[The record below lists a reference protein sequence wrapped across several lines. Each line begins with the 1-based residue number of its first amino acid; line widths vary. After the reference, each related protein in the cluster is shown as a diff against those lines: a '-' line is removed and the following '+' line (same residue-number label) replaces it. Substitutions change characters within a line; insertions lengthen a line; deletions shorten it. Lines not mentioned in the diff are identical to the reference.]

1 MMTLFRHPGRLWRV
15 LVVFSRYFIL
25 PKLPFRSPPEPGAV
39 RMRLAI
45 EELGGAW
52 VKLGQMLAMR
62 FDLLPP
68 AYCSEL
74 LKLLGQV
81 RPFSYDEVRSIVTA
95 ELGAPPEEVFASF
108 EQKSFAAASIGQV
121 HRAVLHTGERV
132 AVKVQRPGIRGD
144 FRSDI
149 GLMYAV
155 SGIIDRSR
163 LFGGTKSRQVID
175 EFARWTADELDYLVE
190 ARQAALLH
198 EHAVGE
204 RLERIARI
212 YRDYTTSRVLTSEL
226 IEGISLYEVMIAS
239 RNKDTDYLASLR
251 ARGYDPD
258 KIVRNLDWNMLNQ
271 VFVHGY
277 FHADLHPANLFVL
290 QGNAIGYVDYGI
302 VGSLPNDTRDSLTH
316 YSWLLFH
323 GDVDAAVTELM
334 RWLSPTSTTDPEA
347 ARTYLVSVHRA
358 FVYEMGAADI
368 ETRGEPPADAAAS
381 PARPPR
387 PNPYSRLAMDTMR
400 GIRDHSLTFSPGIV
414 AYLKMLV
421 MLGTIRHELAIN
433 YDLRANV
440 QRFFTRYM
448 RQRAVA
454 LADPRL
460 AMERFYDVSV
470 RVRRA
475 VRFVEFIEAQ
485 EPFIVEAQSTLL
497 GFRRRM
503 QAVRRRLIQL
513 GVAVL
518 VIGAVLYF
526 VLREP
531 DETRRMLPGGVDYDL
546 FQYGLVVVL
555 LLLIGR
561 IVFDMRRISGDDTG

>member
-1 MMTLFRHPGRLWRV
+1 MMTILRHPGRLWRAR
-15 LVVFSRYFIL
+15 LVFSRYFIL
-25 PKLPFRSPPEPGAV
+25 PKLPFRAPPEPGAV

-68 AYCSEL
+68 AYCSDPLEAA
-74 LKLLGQV
+74 
-81 RPFSYDEVRSIVTA
+81 RPGSRFPTTTSARSSPRSWV
-95 ELGAPPEEVFASF
+95 APPEVVFADF
-108 EQKSFAAASIGQV
+108 EQRSFAAASIGQV

-132 AVKVQRPGIRGD
+132 AVKVQRPGICAD

-175 EFARWTADELDYLVE
+175 EFARWTADELDYPVE

-204 RLERIARI
+204 RLERIARM

-239 RNKDTDYLASLR
+239 RNKDADYLATLR

-258 KIVRNLDWNMLNQ
+258 RIVRNLDWNMLNQ

-290 QGNAIGYVDYGI
+290 PGNAIGYVDYGI
-302 VGSLPNDTRDSLTH
+302 VGSLPNDTRDPTH
-316 YSWLLFH
+316 RLQLAPLPWGCRFRRLYGAHALAQS
-323 GDVDAAVTELM
+323 DVHDGSPGRSQVPHQRASCVRRRDGRGRHRDA
-334 RWLSPTSTTDPEA
+334 RQ
-347 ARTYLVSVHRA
+347 
-358 FVYEMGAADI
+358 
-368 ETRGEPPADAAAS
+368 AS
-381 PARPPR
+381 RQR
-387 PNPYSRLAMDTMR
+387 RRLAGSPSAAEPVPAPRHGHHVRNSATT
-400 GIRDHSLTFSPGIV
+400 SLCSPPGIV

-421 MLGTIRHELAIN
+421 MLGIIRHELAIN

-454 LADPRL
+454 LADPRQ
-460 AMERFYDVSV
+460 AIDRFYAAFRPGSPCVRSSNSLNCRNCSSSRHSRHCSASGAGCRPCAAGWCSSVS
-470 RVRRA
+470 
-475 VRFVEFIEAQ
+475 
-485 EPFIVEAQSTLL
+485 PCW
-497 GFRRRM
+497 
-503 QAVRRRLIQL
+503 
-513 GVAVL
+513 
-518 VIGAVLYF
+518 
-526 VLREP
+526 
-531 DETRRMLPGGVDYDL
+531 
-546 FQYGLVVVL
+546 
-555 LLLIGR
+555 
-561 IVFDMRRISGDDTG
+561 

>member
-1 MMTLFRHPGRLWRV
+1 MMTLLRHPGRLWRV
-15 LVVFSRYFIL
+15 MVVFSRYFIL
-25 PKLPFRSPPEPGAV
+25 PKLPFRAPPQPGAV

-81 RPFSYDEVRSIVTA
+81 RPFSYDDVRSIVTE
-95 ELGAPPEEVFASF
+95 ELGAAPELVFAEF
-108 EQKSFAAASIGQV
+108 EQRSFAAASIGQV
-121 HRAVLHTGERV
+121 HRAVLPTGERV
-132 AVKVQRPGIRGD
+132 AVKVQRPGIRAD

-198 EHAVGE
+198 EHAAGE

-226 IEGISLYEVMIAS
+226 IEGISLYEVMMAS
-239 RNKDTDYLASLR
+239 RNKDADYLASLR

-258 KIVRNLDWNMLNQ
+258 RIVRNLDWNMLNQ

-290 QGNAIGYVDYGI
+290 PGNAIGYVDYGI
-302 VGSLPNDTRDSLTH
+302 VGSLPADTRDSLTH
-316 YSWLLFH
+316 YSWLLFQ
-323 GDVDAAVTELM
+323 GDVDAAVKELM
-334 RWLSPTSTTDPEA
+334 RWLAPTTGTDPEA
-347 ARTYLVSVHRA
+347 ARSYLVSVHRS
-358 FVYEMGAADI
+358 FVYEMGASDP
-368 ETRGEPPADAAAS
+368 ESRGDPAAAEGATS
-381 PARPPR
+381 ARPPR
-387 PNPYSRLAMDTMR
+387 QNPYSRLAMDTMR
-400 GIRDHSLTFSPGIV
+400 GIREHQLTFSPGIV

-421 MLGTIRHELAIN
+421 MLGTIRHELAIS

-440 QRFFTRYM
+440 RRFFTRYM
-448 RQRAVA
+448 RQRALA

-460 AMERFYDVSV
+460 ASERFYEASI
-470 RVRRA
+470 RMRRA
-475 VRFVEFIEAQ
+475 LRFLEFIEAQ

-503 QAVRRRLIQL
+503 QAVRRRLVQL
-513 GVAVL
+513 GVGVL
-518 VIGAVLYF
+518 VIGGVLYF

-531 DETRRMLPGGVDYDL
+531 DETRRMLPGGVDYDWV
-546 FQYGLVVVL
+546 QYGLLVVL

-561 IVFDMRRISGDDTG
+561 IVFDMRRINGDD

>member
-1 MMTLFRHPGRLWRV
+1 MMTLLRHPGRLWRV

-25 PKLPFRSPPEPGAV
+25 PKLPFRAAPEPGAV

-81 RPFSYDEVRSIVTA
+81 RPFSYDDVRSIVTQ
-95 ELGAPPEEVFASF
+95 ELGGPPEEVFAEF
-108 EQKSFAAASIGQV
+108 DQGSFAAAAVKIQRPRI
-121 HRAVLHTGERV
+121 RAV
-132 AVKVQRPGIRGD
+132 

-190 ARQAALLH
+190 ARQAALLR
-198 EHAVGE
+198 EHAAGE

-226 IEGISLYEVMIAS
+226 IEGISLYEVMMAS
-239 RNKDTDYLASLR
+239 RNKDADYLASLR

-258 KIVRNLDWNMLNQ
+258 RIVRNLDWNMLNQ

-290 QGNAIGYVDYGI
+290 QSNAIGYVDYGI
-302 VGSLPNDTRDSLTH
+302 VGSLSDDTRDSLTH

-323 GDVDAAVTELM
+323 GDVDAAVKELM
-334 RWLSPTSTTDPEA
+334 RWLAPTTGTDPEA
-347 ARTYLVSVHRA
+347 ARSYLVNVHRS
-358 FVYEMGAADI
+358 FVYEMGASDTEGRRA
-368 ETRGEPPADAAAS
+368 PAAAEGATS
-381 PARPPR
+381 ARPPR
-387 PNPYSRLAMDTMR
+387 HNPYSRLAMDTMR
-400 GIRDHSLTFSPGIV
+400 GIREHQLTFSPGIV

-440 QRFFTRYM
+440 RRFFTRYM
-448 RQRAVA
+448 RQRALA
-454 LADPRL
+454 IADPRL
-460 AMERFYDVSV
+460 ASERFYEASI
-470 RVRRA
+470 RMRRA
-475 VRFVEFIEAQ
+475 LRFMEFIESQ
-485 EPFIVEAQSTLL
+485 EPFITEAQGTLL

-503 QAVRRRLIQL
+503 RAVRRRLVQL
-513 GVAVL
+513 GIAVL
-518 VIGAVLYF
+518 AIGAVLYF
-526 VLREP
+526 VLSEP
-531 DETRRMLPGGVDYDL
+531 DETRRMLPREVDYSWVH
-546 FQYGLVVVL
+546 YGLLVVL
-555 LLLIGR
+555 LILIVR
-561 IVFDMRRISGDDTG
+561 IVFDMRRIDGDD